1 LSLACWRITGEAS
14 SIGVPLRFLS
24 TKKIKG
30 TMEQPDIINLLK
42 DKQGLIKYLLGI
54 IMDADRNTQGLLGM
68 KERGFS
74 TEGMLDNVLKVTA
87 KQSQQLKHLALVA
100 LLISQSSDFDG
111 MVGQMMIKMGRGEEA
126 LKAMF
131 EAKLKGQG

>member
-1 LSLACWRITGEAS
+1 
-14 SIGVPLRFLS
+14 
-24 TKKIKG
+24 
-30 TMEQPDIINLLK
+30 MEGPDIINLLK
-42 DKQGLIKYLLGI
+42 DKSGLIKYLLGI
-54 IMDADRNTQGLLGM
+54 IMEVDYNTKGLLGM

-111 MVGQMMIKMGRGEEA
+111 MVGQMMIKMGRGKEA

-131 EAKLKGQG
+131 DAKLKG

>member
-1 LSLACWRITGEAS
+1 
-14 SIGVPLRFLS
+14 
-24 TKKIKG
+24 
-30 TMEQPDIINLLK
+30 MEQPDIINLLK

-87 KQSQQLKHLALVA
+87 KQSQQLKHLALIA

>member
-1 LSLACWRITGEAS
+1 
-14 SIGVPLRFLS
+14 
-24 TKKIKG
+24 
-30 TMEQPDIINLLK
+30 MEQPDIINLLK

-111 MVGQMMIKMGRGEEA
+111 MVGQMMIKM
-126 LKAMF
+126 
-131 EAKLKGQG
+131 